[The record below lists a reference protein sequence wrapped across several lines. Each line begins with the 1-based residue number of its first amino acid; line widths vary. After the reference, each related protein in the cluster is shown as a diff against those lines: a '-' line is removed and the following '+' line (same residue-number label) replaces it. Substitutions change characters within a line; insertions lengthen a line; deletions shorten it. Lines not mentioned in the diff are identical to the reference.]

1 MTNCKQGSCKS
12 SSGTYSIDRTTTVSS
27 NDDETLKSISYLT
40 QVQPQTINPE
50 WNEHFEFEIENIQ
63 EQYLLIN
70 VFNSDRGQAPE
81 LKRGASRTPLEM
93 QSLIITDKNEA
104 NFLGQVS
111 LDIKSLV
118 TFEREQWFP
127 LTGSNQNLS
136 NNNKPRGEILLRL
149 QVKFKLDN
157 KNKNSHQYGSN
168 SSVLQFCGRHSSST
182 SALDQINSSTIA
194 HPIIPQK
201 NSLLL
206 PMPAFSYPK
215 SPNILKRNFSQSVS
229 CLTPA
234 ADSDFPSLVEEDH
247 KLTRIVIRHEL
258 EDARETKKN
267 NESNDS
273 VIDWN
278 GSLNNL
284 SYSVLTQFRVLYN
297 ISVLSEA
304 LIQLLVIMEL
314 RCSEDYSLFISQ
326 GVIEDHLKIL
336 LEQIRQRTDI
346 DDLDFTD
353 YERTVFE
360 EIFSLFIGHYKKRVR
375 DDAPWFLPL
384 RENISS
390 IESIFHTICTLFQ
403 LKICSN
409 QSTTKILLEE
419 TIKTRLQMDI
429 NDSFSVHPF
438 VFQDRNDLQ
447 LNAVRK
453 FLEFVEKL
461 AESMSIIKKYQEL
474 FASFNVSYI
483 KICFFEPNSAGDHLT
498 EVTRCLLKNMTDYL
512 QKYAKPMVKAT
523 SSIYDPNLIQ
533 SSRVL
538 LKLYLCLKRII
549 TALRDTLETRDWQT
563 NAFEFKL
570 IDYHNWFSPTMKFL
584 LEGFVAQ
591 IRQAMERAVE
601 DDNEVFHDEDF
612 IRYSQ
617 SSKAATNLCMKLCQE
632 WESVDYPDINI
643 RYIALIKLTNTICEQ
658 CQHYARRTAH
668 KLAENEYFTDLNRT
682 RSFDVSKKLC
692 ILVNDIEYFKQRLLS
707 SLPDL
712 LHFSSVIDKM
722 IENYESTGFQQTKV
736 TLERLINTAENEMN
750 DVIKLIFEH
759 VATLFCVSLKDKIL
773 KYYKDEKCKKVE
785 PMKDI
790 NQYIDQEILL
800 KLYEGLEK
808 VQYSRVACAIRVKV
822 LQCLREFLP
831 SQEPPD
837 FYVRVLQS
845 FDRLAAYFETVCREE
860 QHIPGS
866 PCEEITI
873 FQRTLQ
879 QYALST
885 EQ

>member
-1 MTNCKQGSCKS
+1 MK
-12 SSGTYSIDRTTTVSS
+12 
-27 NDDETLKSISYLT
+27 YLYEYALHA
-40 QVQPQTINPE
+40 VCC
-50 WNEHFEFEIENIQ
+50 
-63 EQYLLIN
+63 
-70 VFNSDRGQAPE
+70 
-81 LKRGASRTPLEM
+81 PLH
-93 QSLIITDKNEA
+93 L
-104 NFLGQVS
+104 
-111 LDIKSLV
+111 
-118 TFEREQWFP
+118 FER
-127 LTGSNQNLS
+127 
-136 NNNKPRGEILLRL
+136 
-149 QVKFKLDN
+149 
-157 KNKNSHQYGSN
+157 
-168 SSVLQFCGRHSSST
+168 
-182 SALDQINSSTIA
+182 AATIDELAA
-194 HPIIPQK
+194 HV
-201 NSLLL
+201 
-206 PMPAFSYPK
+206 AE
-215 SPNILKRNFSQSVS
+215 RNFSQSVS